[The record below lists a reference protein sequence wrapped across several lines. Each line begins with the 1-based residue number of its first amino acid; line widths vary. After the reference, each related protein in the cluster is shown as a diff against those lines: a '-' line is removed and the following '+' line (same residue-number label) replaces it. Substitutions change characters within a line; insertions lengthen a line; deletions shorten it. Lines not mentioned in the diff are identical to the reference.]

1 MPFHVSTVIIS
12 PIVKTV
18 KNMSLKIYSKVAL
31 VAYWLCSCLVR
42 GPWVQAKGLR
52 GREAALERHGVPMCH
67 PDQPKVSKHI
77 LISSSAKLPG
87 KMVLKG
93 LKREKIFLS
102 IQKGTEHYHSWK
114 EDPRGSSTDTRCWMM
129 WRMQNIADSPKKGVL
144 IGIFGP
150 ESSVYH
156 NRTAKIIFTIYQL
169 SPKVSISLLKRLLT
183 HSAHR

>member
-1 MPFHVSTVIIS
+1 
-12 PIVKTV
+12 
-18 KNMSLKIYSKVAL
+18 MSLKIYSKVAL

-42 GPWVQAKGLR
+42 GTWVQAKRLR
-52 GREAALERHGVPMCH
+52 GREAAVERNGVPMCSH
-67 PDQPKVSKHI
+67 KPSWPAKGFKHI

-102 IQKGTEHYHSWK
+102 IQKGTEHNHSWK
-114 EDPRGSSTDTRCWMM
+114 EDLRGSSTDTRCWMM
-129 WRMQNIADSPKKGVL
+129 WRMQNIADSPKKAVL

-183 HSAHR
+183 CSTHR